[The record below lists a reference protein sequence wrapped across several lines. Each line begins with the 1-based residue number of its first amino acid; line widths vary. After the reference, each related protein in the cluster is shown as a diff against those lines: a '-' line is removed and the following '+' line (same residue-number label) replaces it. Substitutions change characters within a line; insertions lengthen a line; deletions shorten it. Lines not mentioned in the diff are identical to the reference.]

1 MKINNRG
8 QSLVMFVL
16 IIPII
21 LLVLVLVY
29 DVGNAI
35 YEKNR
40 LSNTCFLAEDYALDN
55 FDSINENDVINY
67 ILNDNSELNN
77 ISVIF
82 KDNTVIIETEK
93 KIKGVISK
101 NLGLDLIEIKSK
113 YIGSINNEK
122 KNIERIK

>member
-1 MKINNRG
+1 MKLNNKG
-8 QSLVMFVL
+8 QSLVMFIL

-55 FDSINENDVINY
+55 IESISENDVINY
-67 ILNDNSELNN
+67 ILSNNSDLNN

-82 KDNTVIIETEK
+82 KDNTVIIEAEK

-101 NLGLDLIEIKSK
+101 NFSLDLIEVKSK
-113 YIGSINNEK
+113 YIGSINNDK